1 MPVRPTCLALV
12 LCDAVVHRP
21 DTGKSDVVG
30 AFWSVQMQSFPGLT
44 DPFTLWVVLTNGAGR
59 VTMRL
64 RIEYLPQD
72 RLEEEPIVDIRFTME
87 FPDPRVV
94 RMYVGRIDGLALGSP
109 GLYRMTLT
117 AHDATLV
124 QGPFVARQIEP

>member
-1 MPVRPTCLALV
+1 
-12 LCDAVVHRP
+12 
-21 DTGKSDVVG
+21 
-30 AFWSVQMQSFPGLT
+30 MQSFPGLT

-64 RIEYLPQD
+64 RIEHLPPN
-72 RLEEEPIVDIRFTME
+72 RLEAEPIVDIRFTME

-94 RMYVGRIDGLALGSP
+94 S
-109 GLYRMTLT
+109 LYRMTLM